1 MVGPRGNK
9 GVRLGFMSATE
20 ADSAQVSRSGIVW
33 GSVSHCR
40 MSPRKHAFSY
50 PMVTLELDLDELEMG
65 SLNSWIFRFNRSG
78 ILSVKRGDYLKLTGF
93 LRAEVEQILAEHGVN
108 VKPYRITLVTM
119 PRLFGYIFN
128 PVSFFLCFDPSER
141 LIGCITQVRNT
152 FGEAH
157 LYPLVCEPQALPVE
171 WRFSKDFFVSPFFD
185 ADGEYR
191 VAVREE
197 GARLSIMVDLY
208 KYGEQAFG
216 SELKGE
222 SKPFS
227 GANLVKTLIRYPLT
241 LLLTMPRIHIQ
252 ALILFVYTKLKPF
265 IRPEPTSPYTIYS
278 RQNSIHR
285 ARLWLL
291 AKLRT
296 WRDN

>member
-1 MVGPRGNK
+1 MVSSGGNK
-9 GVRLGFMSATE
+9 DFRDGVMSDAVP
-20 ADSAQVSRSGIVW
+20 AASPKLRSGIIW

-50 PMVTLELDLDELEMG
+50 PMVTLELDLDELESG
-65 SLNSWIFRFNRSG
+65 ALNSWIFRFNRRG
-78 ILSVKRGDYLKLTGF
+78 ILSVKRGDYLKLNGS
-93 LRAEVEQILAEHGVN
+93 LREEVEQILFDHGGRG
-108 VKPYRITLVTM
+108 KPKRITLVTM

-128 PVSFFLCFDPSER
+128 PVSFFLCFDESER
-141 LIGCITQVRNT
+141 LVGCVTQVRNT

-185 ADGEYR
+185 SNGEYR
-191 VAVREE
+191 VLVREE
-197 GARLSIMVDLY
+197 GVNLSIVVDLY
-208 KYGEQAFG
+208 KAGELVFG
-216 SELKGE
+216 SELKGAT
-222 SKPFS
+222 KPFS
-227 GANLVKTLIRYPLT
+227 GLNLAKTLIRFPFT
-241 LLLTMPRIHIQ
+241 LVLTMPRIHIQ

-278 RQNSIHR
+278 RQNSIHK

-291 AKLRT
+291 AKLRS
-296 WRDN
+296 WRDA